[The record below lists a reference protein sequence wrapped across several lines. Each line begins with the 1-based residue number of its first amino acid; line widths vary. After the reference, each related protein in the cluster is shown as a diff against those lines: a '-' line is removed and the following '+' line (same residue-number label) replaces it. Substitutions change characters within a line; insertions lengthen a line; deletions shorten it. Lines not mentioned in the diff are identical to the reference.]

1 MISTITIRRQDVRR
15 TAVAASCMLLLTGLA
30 VAADADT
37 PAAGQPAEISVGEPI
52 SLPVPPASG
61 RKPLADAAT
70 PGDAGPTTAPPPAV
84 TAAPSA
90 VVPGNGWLGL
100 TAEESTQPGRWI
112 VADVAAHGPAA
123 AAGIR
128 AGDELRAINGTTL
141 SNAEELAQSM
151 TSFAAGQDVRLAIGR
166 GAEVV
171 DVVVRAGPRPPAT
184 AKPNW
189 QPATASPAAAS
200 PAAPASP
207 APPSGAVASA
217 SSPVSGLPAADV
229 AAAASPAAG
238 VAPPAAATGPQP
250 SAPEAFRSAVVD
262 APAALPGPSGS
273 RWRTPD
279 FAPAAEPSRLAT
291 DPPAARLPA
300 AAEPGAGTAETAAVP
315 ATAAPRTPDHIPG
328 QIPDQRVGNGRPAL
342 GVRTLPI
349 DAGMQARFRLT
360 QPMGAYVLGV
370 VQDLPASRA
379 GVPPGSVIVA
389 LGDQPVHTPA
399 DLTRLVTGGPVG
411 KPVSLEYV
419 LPGGEERRAD
429 VVLQPLELP
438 LQRALVGP
446 EPTAVPTLQRAERP
460 VSAAAPEPAVD
471 ADAVRQEIRF
481 LRQRLERLEQWLERR
496 PGITGAAFR

>member
-1 MISTITIRRQDVRR
+1 MISTITIRRKDVRR
-15 TAVAASCMLLLTGLA
+15 TAVAASCMLLLASLT
-30 VAADADT
+30 VAADGDK
-37 PAAGQPAEISVGEPI
+37 PAAGQPADISVGEPI
-52 SLPVPPASG
+52 SLPVPPATG
-61 RKPLADAAT
+61 RKPVADAAT
-70 PGDAGPTTAPPPAV
+70 PGDADPVTASPPAG
-84 TAAPSA
+84 AAVPQA

-100 TAEESTQPGRWI
+100 TAEESTQPGRWV

-128 AGDELRAINGTTL
+128 VGDELRAINGTTL

-171 DVVVRAGPRPPAT
+171 DVVVRAGPRPPAA

-189 QPATASPAAAS
+189 QPATAGPATSPAE
-200 PAAPASP
+200 PAS
-207 APPSGAVASA
+207 PPSGAVASA
-217 SSPVSGLPAADV
+217 SSPPSGVPAADAAP
-229 AAAASPAAG
+229 AAAPPAAG
-238 VAPPAAATGPQP
+238 FAPPAAAAAPQP

-262 APAALPGPSGS
+262 APAPLPGPSGS

-291 DPPAARLPA
+291 DPPADRLPA
-300 AAEPGAGTAETAAVP
+300 TAEPVGAGAAENAAVA
-315 ATAAPRTPDHIPG
+315 ATAAPR
-328 QIPDQRVGNGRPAL
+328 IPDQRVGNGRPAL

-360 QPMGAYVLGV
+360 QPTGAYVLGV

-411 KPVSLEYV
+411 RPVSLEYV

-446 EPTAVPTLQRAERP
+446 EPTTVPTLQRAERP
-460 VSAAAPEPAVD
+460 VSAAAPEPAVN

-496 PGITGAAFR
+496 PAVNGSAFR